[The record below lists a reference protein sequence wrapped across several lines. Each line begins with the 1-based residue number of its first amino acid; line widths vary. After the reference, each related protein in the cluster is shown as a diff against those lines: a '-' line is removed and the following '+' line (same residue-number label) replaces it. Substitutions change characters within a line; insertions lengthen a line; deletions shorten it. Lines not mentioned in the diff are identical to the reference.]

1 MTGTA
6 DPLAR
11 LARALDQTGAIIAR
25 VRPEQASLPTPCR
38 AWDVHALVNHVVQD
52 VRMFTTTVGGS
63 EWDRSEADVIGDDWT
78 AAYTEAANA
87 LLAAWRREG
96 ALEEMVRLPLGEV
109 SAAWRLD
116 QQIADLVVHAWDI
129 ARATGQPTDLDPEL
143 GQASLAW
150 ARQNLRPE
158 FRGDEGRAAF
168 GPEVPVPA
176 DAPLHDRLAA
186 FFGRNLNG

>member
-1 MTGTA
+1 V
-6 DPLAR
+6 
-11 LARALDQTGAIIAR
+11 RALI
-25 VRPEQASLPTPCR
+25 
-38 AWDVHALVNHVVQD
+38 NHVVQD
-52 VRMFTTTVGGS
+52 VRMFTATVGGS
-63 EWDRSEADVIGDDWT
+63 AWDRSDADVIGDDWT
-78 AAYTEAANA
+78 AAYTEASDA

-96 ALEEMVRLPLGEV
+96 ALEEMVRLPFGEV

-168 GPEVPVPA
+168 GPEVPAPA

-186 FFGRNLNG
+186 YFGRNLNG